1 MDSGLSL
8 ALSIIIGSIFVLTI
22 MSAQENLHELKIK
35 NQLESIVQEK
45 ADFVNYVLSTDFE
58 RIGSKLPLGEITGV
72 YLLKGDTTS
81 ISFLTDTTR
90 HSDPA
95 NQIDTIKYTLGPVSE
110 LSHTDNPKDKILYR
124 LINDGPKMGISE
136 SLTHLRFKFLK
147 QDLTEANA
155 AQMNSVKAIEI
166 KGIVQTGYAY
176 GTFWNPAT
184 KQQEPRYYQSEIST
198 LICPNNLS
206 WY

>member
-22 MSAQENLHELKIK
+22 MSAQGNLHELKTK
-35 NQLESIVQEK
+35 NELQTIVQDK

-58 RIGSKLPLGEITGV
+58 RIGSKLPLDEITGV
-72 YLLKGDTTS
+72 YLLKGDSTS
-81 ISFLTDTTR
+81 ISYLTDTTR
-90 HSDPA
+90 NSDPA

-110 LSHTDNPKDKILYR
+110 LSHTDNPKDRILYR
-124 LINDGPKMGISE
+124 QVNDGPKLSISE
-136 SLTHLRFKFLK
+136 SITHLRFKFLK

-155 AQMNSVKAIEI
+155 AQMNLVKAIEVKAI
-166 KGIVQTGYAY
+166 IQTGYAY
-176 GTFWNPAT
+176 GTFRNPT
-184 KQQEPRYYQSEIST
+184 TQQQEPRYYQSEIST